1 MWCRDTV
8 LNEAFPILFGI
19 ARAKDASVADNLEL
33 LGGSIKWSVS
43 FSREVHDWEMDV
55 FTFFFFQV
63 LHSVNVRRGS
73 EDRLWWVSSKKGL
86 FKVGSFFSSLACYV
100 GNHFPWKSVWQTQA
114 PTLSLCGR
122 RL

>member
-8 LNEAFPILFGI
+8 LKEAFPILFGI

-55 FTFFFFQV
+55 FTFFFFRV

>member
-8 LNEAFPILFGI
+8 LKEAFPILFGI